1 MIAVFEKAG
10 WYKMDTIKRHVVSK
24 RHKKATAS
32 YTVKITGP
40 DFTIKTERNAKS
52 SWNKWNISSTKFENS
67 LSEFL
72 FEFWPF
78 LSVFLSNQSDL
89 GSVKLNHILHS
100 YWNSVY
106 LKSSILKSKFRA
118 NLTGDTLFLQNWIQR
133 VSNYIFSRL
142 PMWSERFLKNL
153 MNLKLGVI
161 FNLGSLYCYSCQ
173 MIVSAVFKAS
183 AKH

>member
-1 MIAVFEKAG
+1 MRNLVEINEI
-10 WYKMDTIKRHVVSK
+10 YLPRSL
-24 RHKKATAS
+24 
-32 YTVKITGP
+32 
-40 DFTIKTERNAKS
+40 KT
-52 SWNKWNISSTKFENS
+52 

-142 PMWSERFLKNL
+142 PMWSERFFKNL

-173 MIVSAVFKAS
+173 MIVSAVFKTS
-183 AKH
+183 AKHYNMQGSSHFHAIILISSQQKVPRWNGLQWCWW

>member
-1 MIAVFEKAG
+1 MRNLVEINEI
-10 WYKMDTIKRHVVSK
+10 YLPRSL
-24 RHKKATAS
+24 
-32 YTVKITGP
+32 
-40 DFTIKTERNAKS
+40 KT
-52 SWNKWNISSTKFENS
+52 

-106 LKSSILKSKFRA
+106 LKSSILKSNFRA
-118 NLTGDTLFLQNWIQR
+118 IPTVTPVLFLQNRIQR
-133 VSNYIFSRL
+133 FSKYIL
-142 PMWSERFLKNL
+142 GGHPCDMNVLKKSGSYEGAPLVIWWNL

-173 MIVSAVFKAS
+173 MIVSAVFKTS
-183 AKH
+183 AKHYNMQGSSHFHAIILISSQQKVPRWNGLQWCWW

>member
-1 MIAVFEKAG
+1 MRNLVEINEI
-10 WYKMDTIKRHVVSK
+10 YLPRSL
-24 RHKKATAS
+24 
-32 YTVKITGP
+32 
-40 DFTIKTERNAKS
+40 KT
-52 SWNKWNISSTKFENS
+52 

-173 MIVSAVFKAS
+173 MIVSAVFKTS
-183 AKH
+183 AKHYNMQGSSHFHAIILISSQQKVPRWNGLQWCWW